1 MAKHLRAARIRMQ
14 HMSFFLSA
22 YDNILLGNPAQWG
35 TVVILEMVFV
45 RLKDSMLDLKKNV
58 VLEQINDL
66 GGDDNDDALLR

>member
-1 MAKHLRAARIRMQ
+1 M
-14 HMSFFLSA
+14 
-22 YDNILLGNPAQWG
+22 LGNLAQWG